1 MITGKTQKIQQRWVN
16 KKTRTEAEQLEKH
29 AAKMN
34 MKPIWGYTKKIRARN
49 QQKNLLNPTR
59 WRQDKWPKKY
69 YNVGQIT

>member
-34 MKPIWGYTKKIRARN
+34 MKPIWGYTKKMRKKIITKITHFARKMEEK
-49 QQKNLLNPTR
+49 QRTKR
-59 WRQDKWPKKY
+59 K
-69 YNVGQIT
+69 